1 MITQKIIFSHWRDEP
16 IESWD
21 TTTLLIVLLI
31 LSRKLDATMLGE
43 WRDRVSVLEHKTF
56 KDFYEFLG
64 KQATYLENFVA
75 DDRQQRLTNNQ

>member
-1 MITQKIIFSHWRDEP
+1 
-16 IESWD
+16 
-21 TTTLLIVLLI
+21 
-31 LSRKLDATMLGE
+31 MLGE

-64 KQATYLENFVA
+64 KQATYLESFVA